1 MLKKE
6 SFQWQEETQKTL
18 QIFIRSTLGQKLFP
32 KEEVQIFFK
41 ILEAFWTVV
50 HGGRVIIIKAI
61 LKNRR
66 VKLRVALLDKR
77 VVGCK

>member
-18 QIFIRSTLGQKLFP
+18 QIFIRSTLGQKMFP

-50 HGGRVIIIKAI
+50 HGRRVIIIKAI
-61 LKNRR
+61 
-66 VKLRVALLDKR
+66 
-77 VVGCK
+77 